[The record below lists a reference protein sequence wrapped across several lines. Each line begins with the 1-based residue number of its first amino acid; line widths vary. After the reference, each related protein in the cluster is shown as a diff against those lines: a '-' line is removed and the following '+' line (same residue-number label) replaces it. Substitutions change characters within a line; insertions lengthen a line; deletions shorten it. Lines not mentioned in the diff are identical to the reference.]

1 MELSN
6 NIKCPVFLVL
16 FSNTHHWHA
25 NHTHLMY
32 TNLAIQENGDFY
44 EIIQLG
50 KSETSL
56 ELLVSLY
63 FAIKL
68 YFCLSD
74 LQPLLVPVT
83 LKTSINYVYIF
94 TSDDT

>member
-6 NIKCPVFLVL
+6 NIKCPFFLVL

-56 ELLVSLY
+56 ELLDALY

-68 YFCLSD
+68 FFHLD

-83 LKTSINYVYIF
+83 LKKINKLCIYLHA
-94 TSDDT
+94 